1 MDSHAIGYAS
11 GHLLDRLSID
21 AVSIIKSK
29 PDEDVPPLGLVG
41 GEGILRTEESKRIL
55 CVLVSALFAVSLL
68 AGLASAGNGSNAV
81 EDDEAV
87 VSSDLAMWSVLVYLV
102 ADNNLDEYTE
112 TDMLE
117 LEVGGSS
124 ADVNV
129 LILMDRLY
137 EPAYLY
143 AIDGHERVL
152 LESLGELNMGDPANL
167 EWFIE
172 YSDTNY
178 PAEHMLLFFW
188 DHGSGVSGVGFDET
202 MEDGSLGGDWLSHQ
216 ELISALDGHH
226 VDIIAADE
234 CSIGQ
239 METVYEY
246 SAKGVDLDY
255 LVASE
260 SYIGWR
266 GFSYDEILLRLNENP
281 DMDARELSL
290 IIVEEFTELFSVA
303 PYQSEILTTQSV
315 YDMSKVAALGEAV
328 LALADT
334 LAGDIDSYS
343 AVISTARLA
352 SINPWGATSSG
363 RIDMPTFVGYI
374 MDNLGKNDPAV
385 AACADVLEAY
395 GVCMIGMGI
404 TKNSDMFGYEGMGI
418 LFPPT
423 YSMYTVA
430 SAASYELYMEFEF
443 PNMGWWAFLESYWGV
458 A

>member
-1 MDSHAIGYAS
+1 M
-11 GHLLDRLSID
+11 LLHI
-21 AVSIIKSK
+21 VSIRKSK
-29 PDEDVPPLGLVG
+29 PDDAIPPLGLVG

-55 CVLVSALFAVSLL
+55 CVLVSVLFAVSLF
-68 AGLASAGNGSNAV
+68 AGLASAGKGSDAV
-81 EDDEAV
+81 EAAEDDEDA
-87 VSSDLAMWSVLVYLV
+87 VSSDVAKWSVLVYLV

-124 ADVNV
+124 EDVNV

-143 AIDGHERVL
+143 AIVGHERVL
-152 LESLGELNMGDPANL
+152 LEELGELNMGDPANL
-167 EWFIE
+167 KWFVE
-172 YSDTNY
+172 YSDKNY

-202 MEDGSLGGDWLSHQ
+202 MEDGSVGGDWLSHH
-216 ELISALDGHH
+216 ELITALDGHH

-246 SAKGVDLDY
+246 RVKGMDLDY

-266 GFSYDEILLRLNENP
+266 GFSYDEILLRLNANP
-281 DMDARELSL
+281 AMDARTLSL

-315 YDMSKVAALGEAV
+315 YDMSKVEALGEAV
-328 LALADT
+328 LALADI

-343 AVISTARLA
+343 SVISAARLA
-352 SINPWGATSSG
+352 SINPWGATSAG

-374 MDNLGKNDPAV
+374 MDSLGKNDRAA
-385 AACADVLEAY
+385 AACADVLAEY
-395 GVCMIGMGI
+395 EVCMIGMGV
-404 TKNSDMFGYEGMGI
+404 TMNSDMFGYKGMGI

-430 SAASYELYMEFEF
+430 SAASYDLYIDFEF
-443 PNMGWWAFLESYWGV
+443 PNMGWWAFLEAYWGM

>member
-1 MDSHAIGYAS
+1 MLSPPDSRALRSPS
-11 GHLLDRLSID
+11 GQLPDRILID
-21 AVSIIKSK
+21 IVSTRKSK
-29 PDEDVPPLGLVG
+29 PDDTVPPLGLIG

-55 CVLVSALFAVSLL
+55 CVLVSVLFAVSLF
-68 AGLASAGNGSNAV
+68 AGLASAGKGSDAV
-81 EDDEAV
+81 DAAEEDEDL
-87 VSSDLAMWSVLVYLV
+87 VSPDLAKWSVLVYLV

-117 LEVGGSS
+117 FEVGGSS

-167 EWFIE
+167 EWFVE

-216 ELISALDGHH
+216 ELISVLDGHH

-239 METVYEY
+239 METVFEY
-246 SAKGVDLDY
+246 SAKGMDLDY
-255 LVASE
+255 LIASE

-281 DMDARELSL
+281 DMDARRRR
-290 IIVEEFTELFSVA
+290 FA
-303 PYQSEILTTQSV
+303 
-315 YDMSKVAALGEAV
+315 
-328 LALADT
+328 
-334 LAGDIDSYS
+334 
-343 AVISTARLA
+343 
-352 SINPWGATSSG
+352 W
-363 RIDMPTFVGYI
+363 
-374 MDNLGKNDPAV
+374 
-385 AACADVLEAY
+385 
-395 GVCMIGMGI
+395 
-404 TKNSDMFGYEGMGI
+404 
-418 LFPPT
+418 
-423 YSMYTVA
+423 
-430 SAASYELYMEFEF
+430 
-443 PNMGWWAFLESYWGV
+443 
-458 A
+458 